1 MKLLPL
7 TDEIRENINNP
18 EKLEKLYRYDRK
30 SFESGFEKIYPEI
43 ENSEM
48 SKFWKSRLDFDKI
61 PDKMKSFSG
70 SEIFIM
76 IAACLLAGFFI
87 KIPDLFNVNLKTF
100 FFYEKNA
107 GIIVFFGL
115 TFYAI
120 CINKNISLKRIV
132 ITILIFVVSIVYINM
147 LPSVKNSASIN
158 LAYIH
163 LPLLM
168 WCTYGLIFIDFNLKD
183 RSKRIEFI
191 KHNGDLA
198 ILGAIIL
205 LAGGA
210 LTGITIG
217 LFNAIGINIEK
228 FYFNNIILVGLVS
241 APVITAYII
250 KNYNVLTNKIAPVV
264 ASLFSPLV
272 LLTLVIYLIAMAF
285 SAKDPYN
292 DRDFLLI
299 FNIMLIGVMGIIVF
313 SISETSITRKQK
325 LNEMVLFILSII
337 TLIINLIALSSIFY
351 RLSEY
356 GLTPNRL
363 AILGSNIL
371 IFGNLIL
378 IMIDLFK
385 INFKKSELEKVEL
398 TISKYLPIY
407 IIWTLFVVFGFPLIF
422 GMK

>member
-1 MKLLPL
+1 M
-7 TDEIRENINNP
+7 TDKIKENINNP
-18 EKLEKLYRYDRK
+18 EILERLYRDDRK
-30 SFESGFEKIYPEI
+30 SFESSFEKIYPEI

-48 SKFWKSRLDFDKI
+48 AKFWKSRLDFDKT

-70 SEIFIM
+70 SEVFIM
-76 IAACLLAGFFI
+76 IAVCLLAGFLI
-87 KIPDLFNVNLKTF
+87 KIPDLFNVNLTKF

-115 TFYAI
+115 TFYTI
-120 CINKNISLKRIV
+120 SINRNFNQKRLV
-132 ITILIFVVSIVYINM
+132 TTILIFIVSIAYINL
-147 LPSVKNSASIN
+147 LPSVRDSASIN

-163 LPLLM
+163 MPLLM
-168 WCTYGLIFIDFNLKD
+168 WCIYGLVFINFNLKD
-183 RSKRIEFI
+183 RSKRIEYI

-205 LAGGA
+205 IAGGA

-217 LFNAIGINIEK
+217 LFHAIGINIEM
-228 FYFNNIILVGLVS
+228 FYLNNIVLVGLVS
-241 APVITAYII
+241 APVVTSYII
-250 KNYNVLTNKIAPVV
+250 KNYNTLTNKIAPIV

-272 LLTLVIYLIAMAF
+272 LLTLIIYLIAMAF
-285 SAKDPYN
+285 SAKDPYH

-313 SISETSITRKQK
+313 SITEISITRKQK
-325 LNEMVLFILSII
+325 FNEMVLFILSII
-337 TLIINLIALSSIFY
+337 TLIINLIALSAIFY

-385 INFKKSELEKVEL
+385 INFKKSELEKVEM

-407 IIWTLFVVFGFPLIF
+407 ILWILIVVFGFPLIF
-422 GMK
+422 GMN